1 MTKVASIANTTRAV
15 ESGCREW
22 VAAEPGMKEVV
33 DILSRVLTDIGLDK
47 IVSKG
52 IIREWQP

>member
-22 VAAEPGMKEVV
+22 VAAEPGMKAVV

-47 IVSKG
+47 IVSNG
-52 IIREWQP
+52 IIRE